1 MEMFALLMKPL
12 KKLKLHQHN
21 NFRRFGCL
29 KKYRIELSIKAKNDI
44 KSIVLYIKNNLNE
57 PSIANKYAKMIK
69 EEIKTL
75 EYSPKKFAIIDGDTI
90 KDLKIRKLNIRN
102 YLAFYRVNEEE
113 KVVNVERILY
123 GSSDWIN
130 RL

>member
-1 MEMFALLMKPL
+1 MSE
-12 KKLKLHQHN
+12 
-21 NFRRFGCL
+21 
-29 KKYRIELSIKAKNDI
+29 KYRIELSIKAKNDI

-69 EEIKTL
+69 GEIKTL

-130 RL
+130 KL